1 MMIVQWKCSNE
12 TSNPNHEHI
21 FPVNT
26 KFVIRCKQ
34 INLIKRMHFTR
45 KNDNSKMSSA
55 FLERLKMASYCS
67 MTSLERISS
76 KPFRRKMCNSES
88 VPEVYPKKNDFHG
101 HCSEMNSDCNDLT
114 QCYSVTTGKVS
125 TLSKAPSFSSLSSI
139 EVAEINNPHC
149 ISTRS
154 LNGNSSIRNFDTSAY
169 QVNGHL
175 FSESSSS
182 EDVIY
187 QRNSSATLP
196 STNRRKN
203 ERYIGP
209 RIMSPLIKTS
219 RVVRTRHNEVLC
231 SHGINR

>member
-1 MMIVQWKCSNE
+1 
-12 TSNPNHEHI
+12 
-21 FPVNT
+21 
-26 KFVIRCKQ
+26 
-34 INLIKRMHFTR
+34 MHFTR
-45 KNDNSKMSSA
+45 KNENSKMSSA

-76 KPFRRKMCNSES
+76 KPFRRKICNSES
-88 VPEVYPKKNDFHG
+88 VPEVYPKNNEFHG
-101 HCSEMNSDCNDLT
+101 HSPEINGDCNDLT

-139 EVAEINNPHC
+139 EVAEINNPYS

-154 LNGNSSIRNFDTSAY
+154 LNGNSSGRARNAPTF
-169 QVNGHL
+169 QVNDHV
-175 FSESSSS
+175 FFESSSS

-196 STNRRKN
+196 SANRRKN

>member
-1 MMIVQWKCSNE
+1 
-12 TSNPNHEHI
+12 
-21 FPVNT
+21 
-26 KFVIRCKQ
+26 
-34 INLIKRMHFTR
+34 MHFTR

-154 LNGNSSIRNFDTSAY
+154 LNGYSSIRNFDTSAY

>member
-1 MMIVQWKCSNE
+1 
-12 TSNPNHEHI
+12 
-21 FPVNT
+21 
-26 KFVIRCKQ
+26 
-34 INLIKRMHFTR
+34 MHFTR

-76 KPFRRKMCNSES
+76 KPFRRKICNSES
-88 VPEVYPKKNDFHG
+88 VPEVYPKNNEFHG
-101 HCSEMNSDCNDLT
+101 HSPEINGDCNDLT

-139 EVAEINNPHC
+139 EVAEINNPYS

-154 LNGNSSIRNFDTSAY
+154 LNGNSSSRSRDASTF
-169 QVNGHL
+169 QVNDHV
-175 FSESSSS
+175 FFESSSS

-196 STNRRKN
+196 SANRRKN

>member
-1 MMIVQWKCSNE
+1 
-12 TSNPNHEHI
+12 
-21 FPVNT
+21 
-26 KFVIRCKQ
+26 
-34 INLIKRMHFTR
+34 MHFTR
-45 KNDNSKMSSA
+45 KNDSSKMSSA

-88 VPEVYPKKNDFHG
+88 VPEVYPKNDEFHG
-101 HCSEMNSDCNDLT
+101 HCPEINSDYNNLT

-125 TLSKAPSFSSLSSI
+125 TLTKAPSFSSLSSI
-139 EVAEINNPHC
+139 EVAEINNPHS

-154 LNGNSSIRNFDTSAY
+154 LNTNSSIRCRDTSTF
-169 QVNGHL
+169 QVNGHV

-187 QRNSSATLP
+187 HRNSSATLP

-219 RVVRTRHNEVLC
+219 RVVRTRHNEALC